1 MANKHRKISFSRER
15 LKEILRHKN
24 LTYKA
29 LADNTGINF
38 ETLHTAMTS
47 KKIMPDHLDQ
57 ICGFLRI
64 SSDYIKGESDVKA
77 PNIDEK
83 VKDIEQAAIDKYG
96 KTLQMV
102 VAIEELSELIKELTK
117 NIRGKNNHDAIVE
130 EIADVY
136 IMLDQVMMMNDI
148 WLNEVVEKM
157 HEKLNRLKERMNA
170 DDSQ

>member
-1 MANKHRKISFSRER
+1 MEKITDNK
-15 LKEILRHKN
+15 
-24 LTYKA
+24 T
-29 LADNTGINF
+29 
-38 ETLHTAMTS
+38 
-47 KKIMPDHLDQ
+47 
-57 ICGFLRI
+57 
-64 SSDYIKGESDVKA
+64 
-77 PNIDEK
+77 
-83 VKDIEQAAIDKYG
+83 IEQAAIDKYG

-170 DDSQ
+170 DDSR

>member
-1 MANKHRKISFSRER
+1 MERITDNK
-15 LKEILRHKN
+15 
-24 LTYKA
+24 T
-29 LADNTGINF
+29 
-38 ETLHTAMTS
+38 
-47 KKIMPDHLDQ
+47 
-57 ICGFLRI
+57 
-64 SSDYIKGESDVKA
+64 
-77 PNIDEK
+77 
-83 VKDIEQAAIDKYG
+83 IEQAAIDKYG

-157 HEKLNRLKERMNA
+157 HEKLNRLKERMNEE
-170 DDSQ
+170 

>member
-1 MANKHRKISFSRER
+1 MEKITVNK
-15 LKEILRHKN
+15 
-24 LTYKA
+24 T
-29 LADNTGINF
+29 
-38 ETLHTAMTS
+38 
-47 KKIMPDHLDQ
+47 
-57 ICGFLRI
+57 
-64 SSDYIKGESDVKA
+64 
-77 PNIDEK
+77 
-83 VKDIEQAAIDKYG
+83 IEQAAIDKYG

-157 HEKLNRLKERMNA
+157 HEKLNRLKERMNEE
-170 DDSQ
+170 

>member
-1 MANKHRKISFSRER
+1 MEKITDNK
-15 LKEILRHKN
+15 
-24 LTYKA
+24 T
-29 LADNTGINF
+29 
-38 ETLHTAMTS
+38 
-47 KKIMPDHLDQ
+47 
-57 ICGFLRI
+57 
-64 SSDYIKGESDVKA
+64 
-77 PNIDEK
+77 
-83 VKDIEQAAIDKYG
+83 IEQAAIDKYG

-170 DDSQ
+170 DDIQ

>member
-1 MANKHRKISFSRER
+1 MEKITDNK
-15 LKEILRHKN
+15 
-24 LTYKA
+24 T
-29 LADNTGINF
+29 
-38 ETLHTAMTS
+38 
-47 KKIMPDHLDQ
+47 
-57 ICGFLRI
+57 
-64 SSDYIKGESDVKA
+64 
-77 PNIDEK
+77 
-83 VKDIEQAAIDKYG
+83 IEQAAIDKYG

-157 HEKLNRLKERMNA
+157 HEKLNRLKERINEE
-170 DDSQ
+170 

>member
-1 MANKHRKISFSRER
+1 MEKTDNK
-15 LKEILRHKN
+15 
-24 LTYKA
+24 T
-29 LADNTGINF
+29 
-38 ETLHTAMTS
+38 
-47 KKIMPDHLDQ
+47 
-57 ICGFLRI
+57 
-64 SSDYIKGESDVKA
+64 
-77 PNIDEK
+77 
-83 VKDIEQAAIDKYG
+83 IEQAAIDKYG

-157 HEKLNRLKERMNA
+157 HEKLNRLKERMNS

>member
-1 MANKHRKISFSRER
+1 MEKTDNK
-15 LKEILRHKN
+15 
-24 LTYKA
+24 T
-29 LADNTGINF
+29 
-38 ETLHTAMTS
+38 
-47 KKIMPDHLDQ
+47 
-57 ICGFLRI
+57 
-64 SSDYIKGESDVKA
+64 
-77 PNIDEK
+77 
-83 VKDIEQAAIDKYG
+83 IEQAAIDKYG

-157 HEKLNRLKERMNA
+157 YEKLNRLKERMNA

>member
-1 MANKHRKISFSRER
+1 MEKITDNK
-15 LKEILRHKN
+15 
-24 LTYKA
+24 T
-29 LADNTGINF
+29 
-38 ETLHTAMTS
+38 
-47 KKIMPDHLDQ
+47 
-57 ICGFLRI
+57 
-64 SSDYIKGESDVKA
+64 
-77 PNIDEK
+77 
-83 VKDIEQAAIDKYG
+83 IEQAAIDKYG

-157 HEKLNRLKERMNA
+157 HEKLNRLKERMNEE
-170 DDSQ
+170 

>member
-1 MANKHRKISFSRER
+1 MEKITDNK
-15 LKEILRHKN
+15 
-24 LTYKA
+24 T
-29 LADNTGINF
+29 
-38 ETLHTAMTS
+38 
-47 KKIMPDHLDQ
+47 
-57 ICGFLRI
+57 
-64 SSDYIKGESDVKA
+64 
-77 PNIDEK
+77 
-83 VKDIEQAAIDKYG
+83 IEQAAIDKYG

-157 HEKLNRLKERMNA
+157 HEKLNRLKERMQV
-170 DDSQ
+170 DDGSD

>member
-57 ICGFLRI
+57 ICRFLRI
-64 SSDYIKGESDVKA
+64 SSDYIKGESNV
-77 PNIDEK
+77 PNIDEQ
-83 VKDIEQAAIDKYG
+83 VKDIEQTAIDKYG

-117 NIRGKNNHDAIVE
+117 NIRGNNNHDAIVE

-136 IMLDQVMMMNDI
+136 IMLEQVMLMHDI
-148 WLNEVVEKM
+148 RLSEVTNIM
-157 HEKLNRLKERMNA
+157 LSKLERLRKRMQE
-170 DDSQ
+170 S

>member
-1 MANKHRKISFSRER
+1 MNKENKSIEKMA
-15 LKEILRHKN
+15 
-24 LTYKA
+24 
-29 LADNTGINF
+29 
-38 ETLHTAMTS
+38 
-47 KKIMPDHLDQ
+47 
-57 ICGFLRI
+57 
-64 SSDYIKGESDVKA
+64 
-77 PNIDEK
+77 
-83 VKDIEQAAIDKYG
+83 IEKYG
-96 KTLQMV
+96 KELQTV

-157 HEKLNRLKERMNA
+157 HEKLNRLKEMMNA